1 MSKLNIH
8 GSEYPIKKIFSDD
21 FVFTIPVYQRAYAW
35 TIEESEELFQDLIR
49 AKGDAEEA
57 IDDISPYF
65 LGSIVLIKGDEPDAQ
80 VVDGQQRLATLT
92 MYNGPRK
99 LDTERGRN
107 KIYSR
112 HDEKTV
118 YNRIQG
124 KSGSGT
130 LEGREDLGTNC
141 YGV

>member
-1 MSKLNIH
+1 MAICNGSMKQLCCYVNFWLKTAVSIFIAIGMSMLAFALSLMRYLVQKDLLTKL
-8 GSEYPIKKIFSDD
+8 
-21 FVFTIPVYQRAYAW
+21 
-35 TIEESEELFQDLIR
+35 
-49 AKGDAEEA
+49 
-57 IDDISPYF
+57 
-65 LGSIVLIKGDEPDAQ
+65 
-80 VVDGQQRLATLT
+80 
-92 MYNGPRK
+92 YNGPRK

-118 YNRIQG
+118 YNRFQG